1 MRTLDGYSGLFDDD
15 LTALAERAD
24 STHDGLVTKRLW
36 APAEDRDLARQ
47 RHAGLR
53 VLARAGGLEPMAQG
67 SRVRTTR
74 DLESNT
80 RVSPRRT

>member
-1 MRTLDGYSGLFDDD
+1 MSAARVMAVQRMLGPASTVKSLDGYF
-15 LTALAERAD
+15 LAERAD

-53 VLARAGGLEPMAQG
+53 VPARAGGLEPMAQG
-67 SRVRTTR
+67 S
-74 DLESNT
+74 
-80 RVSPRRT
+80 